1 MERAVMRWLVPL
13 LLLPNL
19 ALAAGRTPYGGEV
32 VAYIWGASLS
42 RAPANLQTFADAT
55 VQGALFEGLYAIDA
69 QGRVVPKLA
78 SALPTISGRRALIP
92 LRAGVKLHD
101 GRLLTASMIASAL
114 EALAAQDSTSK
125 HIVLPIEGAREG
137 GPLRIAPSAQGD
149 ALEVSLAVPY
159 PELARLWAS
168 PRARIAVG
176 KAEKVGKAA
185 VGTGPFRLG
194 PEPRPNATVLL
205 PFLGHREG
213 RPFLDRVELRQHA
226 SRFGAFSIFR
236 KRKASLVFSVPD
248 TRRRP
253 KGLLRWGPHPKTL
266 LILSIGRG
274 LADRSKDPA
283 ALRRAIDAVLN
294 RRLLAQRYLGAG
306 ARPVRT
312 LALKDQANPS
322 DNGQAKREPL
332 TAKLLISK
340 DARELPGFAMTVQT
354 KLIRAGVQAT
364 IEKRSA
370 RYIAE
375 RRRTGDYE
383 LLIDSILPDE
393 VSNAPIDQLHALMSI
408 AAAYGRADAIS
419 DTALSRAAD
428 PSFDLKAIA
437 ELERALRE
445 RLMLIPIAD
454 RPPSIAV
461 RDDLRRATPST
472 SGSLELQGAYQQP
485 GSKK

>member
-1 MERAVMRWLVPL
+1 MERAMMRWLVPL

-19 ALAAGRTPYGGEV
+19 AVAAGRTPYGGEV

-69 QGRVVPKLA
+69 QGRVVPELA

-101 GRLLTASMIASAL
+101 GRPLTASMIASAL
-114 EALAAQDSTSK
+114 ESLAAQDSTSK
-125 HIVLPIEGAREG
+125 HIVLPIEGARDG

-168 PRARIAVG
+168 PRARIALG
-176 KAEKVGKAA
+176 E

-205 PFLGHREG
+205 PFLGHRDG

-274 LADRSKDPA
+274 LVDRSKDPA

-306 ARPVRT
+306 ARPVRA
-312 LALKDQANPS
+312 LAVKDLANPS
-322 DNGQAKREPL
+322 DSGQAKREPL

-370 RYIAE
+370 QYIAE

-428 PSFDLKAIA
+428 PSFDHKAIA
-437 ELERALRE
+437 ELERSLRE

-461 RDDLRRATPST
+461 RDDLRRAMPST